1 VCLPFNDTASTS
13 CSETVP
19 NCCANNPGEIEA
31 IDSAGRTCSCCC
43 SACAPDEICIQS
55 VDGPSVILDTN
66 WTPCNDATCT
76 SGWCR
81 LKSTDSE
88 ETECVEFQSEGQ
100 NCGGYTLPQW
110 YQRCNPDTHIC
121 LYPEG
126 VSPNCI
132 EGEPCIAD
140 APGSCT
146 LVATAQA
153 IENGDSVVLAG
164 AGNSCPDGYAQ
175 IHQKKACKTIGRTH
189 STSLGWTGQ
198 ENTPNWPSGCYH
210 CDSVDGCTDG
220 TWFNKHTPGSAN
232 GRARLWCQKSQ
243 SPTPPPTPTPP
254 GILFAGD
261 SDISEWFTDAKFPN
275 SKNVGVGGWTCK
287 QLLKKIDTFVEQN
300 QPDWVVVVCG
310 ENDMAYGKSP
320 SAAYKRFR
328 KIVNKITAAGARV
341 LYMGTKPEP
350 DSRSLWR
357 KYRKY
362 DKKVSKLAAQL
373 SSTVSNDMP
382 PLVMIDVYKGFKD
395 VGNNRNLYQS
405 DRLHLSSKGYKLWN
419 EWAHPAI
426 DPQGEGC
433 YLWRSG
439 SCRKSISD
447 GRRGA
452 AGEDKWVQGQ
462 E

>member
-1 VCLPFNDTASTS
+1 MMEV
-13 CSETVP
+13 
-19 NCCANNPGEIEA
+19 
-31 IDSAGRTCSCCC
+31 
-43 SACAPDEICIQS
+43 
-55 VDGPSVILDTN
+55 
-66 WTPCNDATCT
+66 
-76 SGWCR
+76 
-81 LKSTDSE
+81 
-88 ETECVEFQSEGQ
+88 
-100 NCGGYTLPQW
+100 
-110 YQRCNPDTHIC
+110 
-121 LYPEG
+121 
-126 VSPNCI
+126 
-132 EGEPCIAD
+132 
-140 APGSCT
+140 
-146 LVATAQA
+146 
-153 IENGDSVVLAG
+153 
-164 AGNSCPDGYAQ
+164 
-175 IHQKKACKTIGRTH
+175 
-189 STSLGWTGQ
+189 
-198 ENTPNWPSGCYH
+198 
-210 CDSVDGCTDG
+210 
-220 TWFNKHTPGSAN
+220 HT
-232 GRARLWCQKSQ
+232 QT
-243 SPTPPPTPTPP
+243 PTPPPTPTPP

-261 SDISEWFTDAKFPN
+261 SDISEWFTDAEFPN

-395 VGNNRNLYQS
+395 VGNKRNLYQS

-419 EWAHPAI
+419 EWAQPAI